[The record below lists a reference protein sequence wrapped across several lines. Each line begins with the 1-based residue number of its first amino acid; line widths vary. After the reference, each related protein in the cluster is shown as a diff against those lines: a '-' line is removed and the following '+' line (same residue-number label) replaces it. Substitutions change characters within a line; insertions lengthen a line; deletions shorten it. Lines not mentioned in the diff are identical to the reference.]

1 MGANSTKSTKRRGQM
16 VSIDIGS
23 RGVKFAVGEAYNGR
37 IKLTGCH
44 AETLPAD
51 AYENGIILKFDIV
64 QHTITDALKKYH
76 IKPKNA
82 VISIE
87 STEMIKR
94 EMTVTRVPVE
104 DMVSLITYEV
114 KQYLPIDTTNYVIQY
129 KELPPDENQEASKIK
144 VLMGAL
150 PNDMVDA
157 HWNLFEACGLKPIAM
172 DMHSNGLEKL
182 IKWMR
187 QNDSYSQAKTC
198 AYIDLGH
205 KLMDIS
211 IFENGEY
218 KFNRLVKMG
227 GNDFDKVLMHHLEI
241 DQAEA
246 ERRKTKISAGALRK
260 AMSSGKLD
268 TFLTDDENV
277 KATVIKDTL
286 QYFDESVDEI
296 GKVFKYYTSRS
307 SDNKIDQIFIYGGTS
322 RFKDIDALIQEKLE
336 IPTES
341 LKTIN
346 CVEGLSK
353 TGSDD
358 LSLYVNAIG
367 ALIRY

>member
-1 MGANSTKSTKRRGQM
+1 MGANNSKRRGQM

-23 RGVKFAVGEAYNGR
+23 RGVKFAVGEAYNNR
-37 IKLTGCH
+37 IKLVGCH

-51 AYENGIILKFDIV
+51 AYENGVILKFDVV
-64 QHTITDALKKYH
+64 QQVITEALRKNH

-82 VISIE
+82 ILSIE
-87 STEMIKR
+87 SSEMIKR
-94 EMTVTRVPVE
+94 EMIVQRVPIE
-104 DMVSLITYEV
+104 DMISLITYEV

-129 KELPPDENQEASKIK
+129 KELPPDEGQEASKIK

-150 PNDMVDA
+150 PNDMVEA
-157 HWNLFEACGLKPIAM
+157 HINLLEACGLKPTAM

-182 IKWMR
+182 VKWMR
-187 QNDSYSQAKTC
+187 QNETYSQAKSC

-205 KLMDIS
+205 KMIDIS

-218 KFNRLVKMG
+218 KFNRIVKMG
-227 GNDFDKVLMHHLEI
+227 GYDFDKVLMHHL
-241 DQAEA
+241 DVDLAES
-246 ERRKTKISAGALRK
+246 ERRKMKLSAGALKK
-260 AMSSGKLD
+260 AMESGKLD
-268 TFLTDDENV
+268 TYLSDDENL
-277 KATVIKDTL
+277 KATVIKDSL
-286 QYFDESVDEI
+286 MFFDDVVDEI
-296 GKVFKYYTSRS
+296 NKVFKYYTSRS
-307 SDNKIDQIFIYGGTS
+307 SDNKIDQVFIFGGTS
-322 RFKDIDALIQEKLE
+322 RFKDISTLIQEKLE
-336 IPTES
+336 LPTEL

-353 TGSDD
+353 TGNDD

>member
-1 MGANSTKSTKRRGQM
+1 MGAINTNGTKRKGQM

-37 IKLTGCH
+37 IKLVGCH
-44 AETLPAD
+44 ADTLPAD
-51 AYENGIILKFDIV
+51 AYENGIILKFDVV
-64 QHTITDALKKYH
+64 QQVITDALKRYH
-76 IKPKNA
+76 IKAKNA
-82 VISIE
+82 VVSVE
-87 STEMIKR
+87 SSEMIKR
-94 EMTVTRVPVE
+94 EMTVQRVPVE
-104 DMVSLITYEV
+104 DMISLITYEV

-129 KELPPDENQEASKIK
+129 KELPPEENQEASKIK

-150 PNDMVDA
+150 PNDMVEA
-157 HWNLFEACGLKPIAM
+157 HLNLLEACGLRPIAM

-182 IKWMR
+182 VKWMR
-187 QNDSYSQAKTC
+187 QIESYSQAKTC

-205 KLMDIS
+205 KMMDIS

-241 DQAEA
+241 DLVEA
-246 ERRKTKISAGALRK
+246 ERRKMKISAGALRK
-260 AMSSGKLD
+260 AMESGKLD
-268 TFLTDDENV
+268 TFLTDDESV

-286 QYFDESVDEI
+286 QFFDEIVDEI

-307 SDNKIDQIFIYGGTS
+307 AENKIDQIFIFGGTS

-336 IPTES
+336 IPTEA

-353 TGSDD
+353 TGNDD